1 MRRLTPVQW
10 IALLSVLLIAL
21 NLRGPFTSLAP
32 VLEQIMESLHLSA
45 SMAGIVTALP
55 LAALAFFSPIAP
67 KVALKIGLERAL
79 IFALM
84 CIAVG
89 VMVRSV
95 GSVSPLLI
103 GTVLLGAGI
112 AFGNVLL
119 PAVVKEEFPL
129 QISVITSF
137 YIFAMGIGSTLASSA
152 MVPLSQLAPDQINGW
167 QFALLFNLLFPVAAL
182 AFWLPKVFKNKTS
195 ASHTTAIN
203 TAPPEGMRSILRS
216 PVAWQVTLAL
226 GINSFTFYS
235 LAGWLPK
242 ILNDLG
248 YSELEAGYT
257 YGFLQFSTMVPGLLL
272 MPILAKAK
280 NHILLITICAGGV
293 VVSLVGLIVAPQWA
307 VFWVAMFGLTN
318 CSTFIV
324 AISFVGLRTKDSKQ
338 AALLS
343 GMSQSLGYSLA
354 ATGPSLIGYLYT
366 QTQGWTTPLLTI
378 AGFGVVCT
386 VFATLAARDKQV

>member
-1 MRRLTPVQW
+1 
-10 IALLSVLLIAL
+10 
-21 NLRGPFTSLAP
+21 
-32 VLEQIMESLHLSA
+32 
-45 SMAGIVTALP
+45 MAGIVTALP
-55 LAALAFFSPIAP
+55 LVALAVFSPIAP
-67 KVALKIGLERAL
+67 RIALKIGLERAL
-79 IFALM
+79 VFALL

-89 VMVRSV
+89 IVVRSM
-95 GSVSPLLI
+95 GTVSPLLL

-137 YIFAMGIGSTLASSA
+137 YIFVMGIGSTLASSV
-152 MVPLSQLAPDQINGW
+152 MVPLSQVAPAQMHGW
-167 QFALLFNLLFPVAAL
+167 QFALLFNLVFPVAAL
-182 AFWLPKVFKNKTS
+182 LFWFPKLKKTPKTIKQPS
-195 ASHTTAIN
+195 LTEQPQGITSL
-203 TAPPEGMRSILRS
+203 LRS

-235 LAGWLPK
+235 FAGWLPK

-248 YSELEAGYT
+248 YSELQAGYT

-272 MPILAKAK
+272 MPILARVT
-280 NHILLITICAGGV
+280 NHILLITLCAGSV
-293 VVSLVGLIVAPQWA
+293 VLSLLGLVVTPEYS
-307 VFWVAMFGLTN
+307 VFWVALFGLAN

-354 ATGPSLIGYLYT
+354 ATGPSLIGFLHTY
-366 QTQGWTTPLLTI
+366 TQGWTIPLLTI
-378 AGFGVVCT
+378 AGFGLVCT
-386 VFATLAARDKQV
+386 VFAALAARDRSV